1 MMKKTGFRSFILTI
15 LVVLSIVLSY
25 FIWKGQP
32 DYEAINVKEV
42 EKTTIDKT
50 MTTSQVFKP
59 YKLAV
64 NANEN
69 NYQSLDADLL
79 NELMAQG
86 KAFSFS
92 EVVLASKKSS
102 EDYEKLI
109 HKNGTIEI
117 IFPNNIPFSIFAQI
131 FQVEGE

>member
-50 MTTSQVFKP
+50 MTTS
-59 YKLAV
+59 
-64 NANEN
+64 
-69 NYQSLDADLL
+69 
-79 NELMAQG
+79 
-86 KAFSFS
+86 
-92 EVVLASKKSS
+92 
-102 EDYEKLI
+102 
-109 HKNGTIEI
+109 
-117 IFPNNIPFSIFAQI
+117 
-131 FQVEGE
+131 